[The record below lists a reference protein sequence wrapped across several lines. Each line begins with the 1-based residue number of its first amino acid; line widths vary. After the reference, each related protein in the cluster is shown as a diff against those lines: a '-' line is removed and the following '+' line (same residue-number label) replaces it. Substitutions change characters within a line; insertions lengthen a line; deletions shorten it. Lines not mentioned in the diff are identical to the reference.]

1 MIMLE
6 QTDLDG
12 LRDIIREQ
20 VREAVAEVLATAAEG
35 AACAKDILTLTEL
48 EEYTGISRS
57 TLYKMVSAH
66 TIPHYKRGRTSYFRL
81 DEIRAWLTE
90 YRVATQDEI
99 AERARAN
106 LRRLDAMPSRHTA
119 HRHTAGKEARP

>member
-20 VREAVAEVLATAAEG
+20 VREAVTEVLATAADGTCE
-35 AACAKDILTLTEL
+35 KDILTLTEL

-57 TLYKMVSAH
+57 TLYKMVSAR

-119 HRHTAGKEARP
+119 RRHTAGKEARP